1 MKTYITAAIFII
13 SIKVFAQIDSCLIYD
28 IVENIKT
35 EFDHKLFWDE
45 INRVDQ
51 MCRGVNAI
59 DSIDKINLLKSVMY
73 FNKFG
78 YPNPNLVDK
87 MYAIE
92 SVYTNNKFPQ
102 ARRFCFPIIF
112 KGYNLGYID
121 EHEYRNFFIRN
132 IYRRI
137 KSDDCYK
144 TDSLEAIYKLLNV
157 NFDTN
162 INIHHLFNLYD
173 IEEKFLKK
181 HHKLFGKWGGN
192 EISSSIVIDG
202 KKITKKVNNIRVI
215 IFQDEFEN
223 YYFRQLNID
232 GSHYPQ
238 KITLVDPKKMI
249 FNILE
254 DGGEFLQIDKNGDLK
269 FIDKMY
275 YYFLPK
281 LK

>member
-1 MKTYITAAIFII
+1 
-13 SIKVFAQIDSCLIYD
+13 
-28 IVENIKT
+28 
-35 EFDHKLFWDE
+35 
-45 INRVDQ
+45 
-51 MCRGVNAI
+51 MCRGVNAN

-78 YPNPNLVDK
+78 YPNPKIVDK
-87 MYAIE
+87 IYIIQNIY
-92 SVYTNNKFPQ
+92 SHNKFPQ
-102 ARRFCFPIIF
+102 VITYCFPIIYN
-112 KGYNLGYID
+112 GYNLGYID

-157 NFDTN
+157 NLDTN
-162 INIHHLFNLYD
+162 INIHHLFKLFD
-173 IEEKFLKK
+173 TEEQFLKK

-192 EISSSIVIDG
+192 EISTSYVIDG
-202 KKITKKVNNIRVI
+202 KKITKKVNNIRII

-223 YYFRQLNID
+223 YYFRQLVID

-238 KITLVDPKKMI
+238 KLNLIDSKNMI

-254 DGGEFLQIDKNGDLK
+254 DGSEFLQIDKNGDLK
-269 FIDKMY
+269 Y
-275 YYFLPK
+275 SSLLQNNYLPK